1 MISYNSFFT
10 LKNMKITELSAI
22 SPIDGRYSKLV
33 DSLQGIFS
41 EYALIKYRI
50 LVEIEWFIHLHKQ
63 SILPKLTTSSM
74 SFLTR
79 LQKEFSL
86 KEAKKIKSIE
96 KKTNHDVKAVEY
108 YLKDQFRKTKQLKG
122 LVEFIHFGCT
132 SEDINNI
139 AYALMVKDA
148 SSLLLKN
155 DISKLNTLLKKK
167 AHQFAENP
175 MISRTHGQLA
185 TPTTVGKELAN
196 FSYRLDIILE
206 DLYQTNLSAKM
217 NGAVGNY
224 NAHLVAY
231 PKADWEKISRTFVNK
246 LGLEWSPY
254 TTQVEPK
261 DNMARLFHNHERLNN
276 VLLDFCRDMWGY
288 ISLDYFSQ
296 KTTKGEVGSSTMP
309 HKINPIDFENAEGN
323 LDLANSIFHFL
334 SSKITKSRWQRDLS
348 DSTSMRNIGSCF
360 AYTLIALSSLIKG
373 INKLQINEK
382 IINRDLEDA
391 WEVLT
396 EAIQTVMRKH
406 HIEGGY
412 EVMKEISR
420 GKNIKK
426 EDLHSIINSLDIP
439 TVEKNKLLKLTP
451 SNYLGLSKKLA
462 KQI

>member
-1 MISYNSFFT
+1 
-10 LKNMKITELSAI
+10 MKLTELSAI

-33 DSLQGIFS
+33 TELQEVFS
-41 EYALIKYRI
+41 EYALIKYRVF
-50 LVEIEWFIHLHKQ
+50 VEIEWFIHLSKQQHIKELPHLTKQ
-63 SILPKLTTSSM
+63 SIT
-74 SFLTR
+74 FLS
-79 LQKEFSL
+79 KIEKNFSL
-86 KEAKKIKSIE
+86 AEARKVKNIE

-108 YLKDQFRKTKQLKG
+108 YLRDQFKKSRQLKG
-122 LVEFIHFGCT
+122 LAEFIHFGCT

-139 AYALMVKDA
+139 SYALMVKDA
-148 SSLLLKN
+148 SKLLISNNINKFN
-155 DISKLNTLLKKK
+155 DLLKKK
-167 AHQFAENP
+167 AHQYADIP
-175 MISRTHGQLA
+175 MVSRTHGQVA

-196 FSYRLDIILE
+196 FSSRIDRISMVISETGLRG
-206 DLYQTNLSAKM
+206 KM

-224 NAHLVAY
+224 NAHLIAY
-231 PKADWEKISRTFVNK
+231 PKVDWEKVSKTFITKV
-246 LGLEWSPY
+246 GLLWSPY

-261 DNMARLFHNHERLNN
+261 DSMAKLFHGHERLNN
-276 VLLDFCRDMWGY
+276 VLLDFSRDMWGY

-296 KTTKGEVGSSTMP
+296 KTVKGEVGSSTMP
-309 HKINPIDFENAEGN
+309 HKVNPIDFENAEGN

-373 INKLQINEK
+373 LNKLQINK
-382 IINRDLEDA
+382 KVINQDLENA

-406 HIEGGY
+406 HMEGGY
-412 EVMKEISR
+412 EVMKKISR

-426 EDLHSIINSLDIP
+426 EDLHAIINSLDIP
-439 TVEKNKLLKLTP
+439 SAEKNKLLKLTP
-451 SNYLGLSKKLA
+451 STYLGLSNKLA

>member
-1 MISYNSFFT
+1 
-10 LKNMKITELSAI
+10 MKLTELSAI

-33 DSLQGIFS
+33 TELQEVFS
-41 EYALIKYRI
+41 EYALIKYRVF
-50 LVEIEWFIHLHKQ
+50 VEIEWFIHLSKQQHIKELPHLTKQ
-63 SILPKLTTSSM
+63 SIT
-74 SFLTR
+74 FLS
-79 LQKEFSL
+79 KIEKNFSL
-86 KEAKKIKSIE
+86 AEARKVKNIE

-108 YLKDQFRKTKQLKG
+108 YLRDQFKKSRQLKG
-122 LVEFIHFGCT
+122 LAEFIHFGCT

-139 AYALMVKDA
+139 SYALMVKDA
-148 SSLLLKN
+148 SKLLISNNINKFN
-155 DISKLNTLLKKK
+155 DLLKKK
-167 AHQFAENP
+167 AHQYADIP
-175 MISRTHGQLA
+175 MVSRTHGQVA

-196 FSYRLDIILE
+196 FSSRIDRISMVISETGLRG
-206 DLYQTNLSAKM
+206 KM

-224 NAHLVAY
+224 NAHLIAY
-231 PKADWEKISRTFVNK
+231 PKVDWEKVSKTFITKV
-246 LGLEWSPY
+246 GLLWSPY

-261 DNMARLFHNHERLNN
+261 DSMAKLFHGHERLNN
-276 VLLDFCRDMWGY
+276 VLLDFSRDMWGY

-296 KTTKGEVGSSTMP
+296 KTIKGEVGSSTMP

-373 INKLQINEK
+373 LNKLQINK
-382 IINRDLEDA
+382 KVINQDLENA

-406 HIEGGY
+406 HMEGGY
-412 EVMKEISR
+412 EVMKKISR

-426 EDLHSIINSLDIP
+426 EDLHAIINSLDIP
-439 TVEKNKLLKLTP
+439 SAEKNKLLKLTP
-451 SNYLGLSKKLA
+451 STYLGLSNKLA

>member
-1 MISYNSFFT
+1 
-10 LKNMKITELSAI
+10 MKLTELSAI

-33 DSLQGIFS
+33 TELQEVFS
-41 EYALIKYRI
+41 EYALIKYRVF
-50 LVEIEWFIHLHKQ
+50 VEIEWFIHLSKQQHIKELPHLTKQ
-63 SILPKLTTSSM
+63 SIT
-74 SFLTR
+74 FLS
-79 LQKEFSL
+79 KIEKNFSL
-86 KEAKKIKSIE
+86 TEARKVKNIE

-108 YLKDQFRKTKQLKG
+108 YLRDQFKKSRQLKG
-122 LVEFIHFGCT
+122 LAEFIHFGCT

-139 AYALMVKDA
+139 SYALMVKD
-148 SSLLLKN
+148 
-155 DISKLNTLLKKK
+155 DSKLLISNNINKFNDLLKKK
-167 AHQFAENP
+167 AHQYADIP
-175 MISRTHGQLA
+175 MVSRTHGQVA

-196 FSYRLDIILE
+196 FSSRIDRISMVISETGLRG
-206 DLYQTNLSAKM
+206 KM

-224 NAHLVAY
+224 NAHLIAY
-231 PKADWEKISRTFVNK
+231 PKVDWEKVSKTFITKV
-246 LGLEWSPY
+246 GLLWSPY

-261 DNMARLFHNHERLNN
+261 DSMAKLFHGHERLNN
-276 VLLDFCRDMWGY
+276 VLLDFSRDMWGY

-296 KTTKGEVGSSTMP
+296 KTIKGEVGSSTMP

-323 LDLANSIFHFL
+323 LDLANSIFHYL

-373 INKLQINEK
+373 LNKLQINK
-382 IINRDLEDA
+382 KVINQDLENA

-406 HIEGGY
+406 HMEGGY
-412 EVMKEISR
+412 EVMKKISR

-426 EDLHSIINSLDIP
+426 EDLHAIINSLDIP
-439 TVEKNKLLKLTP
+439 SAEKNKLLKLTP
-451 SNYLGLSKKLA
+451 STYLGLSNKLA

>member
-1 MISYNSFFT
+1 
-10 LKNMKITELSAI
+10 MKLTELSAI

-33 DSLQGIFS
+33 TELQEVFS
-41 EYALIKYRI
+41 EYALIKYRVF
-50 LVEIEWFIHLHKQ
+50 VEIEWFIHLSKQQHIKELPHLTKQ
-63 SILPKLTTSSM
+63 SIT
-74 SFLTR
+74 FLS
-79 LQKEFSL
+79 KIGKNFSL
-86 KEAKKIKSIE
+86 TEARKVKNIE

-108 YLKDQFRKTKQLKG
+108 YLRDQFKKSRQLKG
-122 LVEFIHFGCT
+122 LAEFIHFGCT

-139 AYALMVKDA
+139 SYALMVKDA
-148 SSLLLKN
+148 SKLLISNNINKFN
-155 DISKLNTLLKKK
+155 DLLKKK
-167 AHQFAENP
+167 AHQYADIP
-175 MISRTHGQLA
+175 MVSRTHGQVA

-196 FSYRLDIILE
+196 FSSRIDRISMVISETGLRG
-206 DLYQTNLSAKM
+206 KM

-224 NAHLVAY
+224 NAHLIAY
-231 PKADWEKISRTFVNK
+231 PKVDWEKVSKSFITKV
-246 LGLEWSPY
+246 GLLWSPY

-261 DNMARLFHNHERLNN
+261 DSMAKLFHGHERLNN
-276 VLLDFCRDMWGY
+276 VLLDFSRDMWGY

-296 KTTKGEVGSSTMP
+296 KTIKGEVGSSTMP

-323 LDLANSIFHFL
+323 LDLANSIFHYL

-373 INKLQINEK
+373 LNKLQINK
-382 IINRDLEDA
+382 KVINQDLENA

-406 HIEGGY
+406 HMEGGY
-412 EVMKEISR
+412 EVMKKISR

-426 EDLHSIINSLDIP
+426 EDLHAIINSLDIP
-439 TVEKNKLLKLTP
+439 SAEKNKLLKLTP
-451 SNYLGLSKKLA
+451 STYLGLSNKLA

>member
-1 MISYNSFFT
+1 
-10 LKNMKITELSAI
+10 MKLTELSAI

-33 DSLQGIFS
+33 TELQEVFS
-41 EYALIKYRI
+41 EYALIKYRVF
-50 LVEIEWFIHLHKQ
+50 VEIEWFIHLSKQQHIKELPHLTKQ
-63 SILPKLTTSSM
+63 SIT
-74 SFLTR
+74 FLS
-79 LQKEFSL
+79 KIEKNFSL
-86 KEAKKIKSIE
+86 TEARKVKNIE

-108 YLKDQFRKTKQLKG
+108 YLRDQFKKSRQLKG
-122 LVEFIHFGCT
+122 LAEFIHFGCT

-139 AYALMVKDA
+139 SYALMVKDA
-148 SSLLLKN
+148 SKLLISNNINKFN
-155 DISKLNTLLKKK
+155 DLLKKK
-167 AHQFAENP
+167 AHQYADIP
-175 MISRTHGQLA
+175 MVSRTHGQVA

-196 FSYRLDIILE
+196 FSSRIDRISMVISETGLRG
-206 DLYQTNLSAKM
+206 KM

-224 NAHLVAY
+224 NAHLIAY
-231 PKADWEKISRTFVNK
+231 PKVDWEKVSKTFITKV
-246 LGLEWSPY
+246 GLLWSPY

-261 DNMARLFHNHERLNN
+261 DSMAKLFHGHERLNN
-276 VLLDFCRDMWGY
+276 VLLDFSRDMWGY

-296 KTTKGEVGSSTMP
+296 KTIKGEVGSSTMP

-323 LDLANSIFHFL
+323 LDLANSIFHYL

-373 INKLQINEK
+373 LNKLQINK
-382 IINRDLEDA
+382 KVINQDLENA

-406 HIEGGY
+406 HMEGGY
-412 EVMKEISR
+412 EVMKKISR

-426 EDLHSIINSLDIP
+426 EDLHGIINSLDIP
-439 TVEKNKLLKLTP
+439 SAEKNKLLKLTP
-451 SNYLGLSKKLA
+451 STYLGLSNKLA

>member
-1 MISYNSFFT
+1 
-10 LKNMKITELSAI
+10 MKLTELSAI

-33 DSLQGIFS
+33 TELQEVFS
-41 EYALIKYRI
+41 EYALIKYRVF
-50 LVEIEWFIHLHKQ
+50 VEIEWFIHLSKQQHIKELPHLTKQ
-63 SILPKLTTSSM
+63 SIT
-74 SFLTR
+74 FLS
-79 LQKEFSL
+79 KIEKNFSL
-86 KEAKKIKSIE
+86 AEARKVKNIE

-108 YLKDQFRKTKQLKG
+108 YLRDQFKKSRQLKG
-122 LVEFIHFGCT
+122 LAEFIHFGCT

-139 AYALMVKDA
+139 SYALMVKDA
-148 SSLLLKN
+148 SKLLISNNINKFN
-155 DISKLNTLLKKK
+155 DLLKKK
-167 AHQFAENP
+167 AHQYADIP
-175 MISRTHGQLA
+175 MVSRTHGQVA

-196 FSYRLDIILE
+196 FSSRIDRISMVISETGLRG
-206 DLYQTNLSAKM
+206 KM

-224 NAHLVAY
+224 NAHLIAY
-231 PKADWEKISRTFVNK
+231 PKVDWEKVSKSFITKV
-246 LGLEWSPY
+246 GLLWSPY

-261 DNMARLFHNHERLNN
+261 DSMAKLFHGHERLNN
-276 VLLDFCRDMWGY
+276 VLLDFSRDMWGY

-296 KTTKGEVGSSTMP
+296 KTIKGEVGSSTMP

-323 LDLANSIFHFL
+323 LDLANSIFHYL

-373 INKLQINEK
+373 LNKLQINK
-382 IINRDLEDA
+382 KVINQDLENA

-406 HIEGGY
+406 HMEGGY
-412 EVMKEISR
+412 EVMKKISR

-426 EDLHSIINSLDIP
+426 EDLHAIINSLDIP
-439 TVEKNKLLKLTP
+439 SAEKNKLLKLTP
-451 SNYLGLSKKLA
+451 STYLGLSNKLA

>member
-1 MISYNSFFT
+1 
-10 LKNMKITELSAI
+10 MKLTELSAI

-33 DSLQGIFS
+33 TELQEVFS
-41 EYALIKYRI
+41 EYALIKYRVF
-50 LVEIEWFIHLHKQ
+50 VEIEWFIHLSKQQHIKELPHLTKQ
-63 SILPKLTTSSM
+63 SIT
-74 SFLTR
+74 FLS
-79 LQKEFSL
+79 KIEKNFSL
-86 KEAKKIKSIE
+86 AEARKVKNIE

-108 YLKDQFRKTKQLKG
+108 YLRDQFKKSRQLKG
-122 LVEFIHFGCT
+122 LAEFIHFGCT

-139 AYALMVKDA
+139 SYALMVKDA
-148 SSLLLKN
+148 SKLLISNNINKFN
-155 DISKLNTLLKKK
+155 DLLKKK
-167 AHQFAENP
+167 AHQYADIP
-175 MISRTHGQLA
+175 MVSRTHGQVA

-196 FSYRLDIILE
+196 FSSRIDRISMVISETGLRG
-206 DLYQTNLSAKM
+206 KM

-224 NAHLVAY
+224 NAHLIAY
-231 PKADWEKISRTFVNK
+231 PKVDWEKVSKTFITKV
-246 LGLEWSPY
+246 GLLWSPY

-261 DNMARLFHNHERLNN
+261 DSMAKLFHGHERLNN
-276 VLLDFCRDMWGY
+276 VLLDFSRDMWGY

-296 KTTKGEVGSSTMP
+296 KTIKGEVGSSTMP

-323 LDLANSIFHFL
+323 LDLANSIFHYL

-373 INKLQINEK
+373 LNKLQINQK
-382 IINRDLEDA
+382 VINKDLENA

-406 HIEGGY
+406 HMEGGY
-412 EVMKEISR
+412 EVMKKISR

-426 EDLHSIINSLDIP
+426 EDLHAIINSLDIP
-439 TVEKNKLLKLTP
+439 SAEKNKLLKLTP
-451 SNYLGLSKKLA
+451 STYLGLSNKLA

>member
-1 MISYNSFFT
+1 
-10 LKNMKITELSAI
+10 MKLTELSAI

-33 DSLQGIFS
+33 TELQEVFS
-41 EYALIKYRI
+41 EYALIKYRVF
-50 LVEIEWFIHLHKQ
+50 VEIEWFIHLSKQQHIKELPHLTKQ
-63 SILPKLTTSSM
+63 SIT
-74 SFLTR
+74 FLS
-79 LQKEFSL
+79 KIEKNFSL
-86 KEAKKIKSIE
+86 AEARKVKNIE

-108 YLKDQFRKTKQLKG
+108 YLRDQFKKSRQLKG
-122 LVEFIHFGCT
+122 LAEFIHFGCT

-139 AYALMVKDA
+139 SYALMVKDA
-148 SSLLLKN
+148 SKLLISNNINKFN
-155 DISKLNTLLKKK
+155 DLLKKK
-167 AHQFAENP
+167 AHQYADIP
-175 MISRTHGQLA
+175 MVSRTHGQVA

-196 FSYRLDIILE
+196 FSSRIDRISMVISETGLRG
-206 DLYQTNLSAKM
+206 KM

-224 NAHLVAY
+224 NAHLIAY
-231 PKADWEKISRTFVNK
+231 PKVDWEKVSKTFITKV
-246 LGLEWSPY
+246 GLLWSPY

-261 DNMARLFHNHERLNN
+261 DSMAKLFHGHERLNN
-276 VLLDFCRDMWGY
+276 VLLDFSRDMWGY

-296 KTTKGEVGSSTMP
+296 KTIKGEVGSSTMP

-323 LDLANSIFHFL
+323 LDLANSIFHYL

-373 INKLQINEK
+373 LNKLQINKK
-382 IINRDLEDA
+382 IINKDLENA

-396 EAIQTVMRKH
+396 EAIQTVMRKY

-412 EVMKEISR
+412 EVMKKISR

-426 EDLHSIINSLDIP
+426 EDLHAIINSLDIP
-439 TVEKNKLLKLTP
+439 SAEKNKLLKLTP
-451 SNYLGLSKKLA
+451 STYLGLSNKLA

>member
-1 MISYNSFFT
+1 
-10 LKNMKITELSAI
+10 MKITELSAI
-22 SPIDGRYSKLV
+22 SPIDGRYSQLV
-33 DSLQGIFS
+33 VSLQDIFS

-63 SILPKLTTSSM
+63 PSLPKLTATSM
-74 SFLTR
+74 SFLSK
-79 LQKEFSL
+79 LQKDFDL
-86 KEAKKIKSIE
+86 KEAKKIKTIE
-96 KKTNHDVKAVEY
+96 KRTNHDVKAVEY
-108 YLKDQFRKTKQLKG
+108 YLKDQFGKTKQLKN
-122 LVEFIHFGCT
+122 LIEFIHFGCT

-139 AYALMVKDA
+139 SYALMVKDA
-148 SSLLLKN
+148 SKLLLKN
-155 DISKLNTLLKKK
+155 DVSKLNTLLKKK
-167 AHQFAENP
+167 ARQYADNP

-196 FSYRLDIILE
+196 FSSRLDLILD
-206 DLYQTNLSAKM
+206 DLDQTNLSAKM

-231 PKADWEKISRTFVNK
+231 PKADWEKISRTFINK

-261 DNMARLFHNHERLNN
+261 DNMAKLFHNHERLNN

-296 KTTKGEVGSSTMP
+296 KTRKGEVGSSTMP
-309 HKINPIDFENAEGN
+309 HKVNPIDFENAEGN

-382 IINRDLEDA
+382 VINQDLENS
-391 WEVLT
+391 WELLT

-412 EVMKEISR
+412 EVMKKISR

-439 TVEKNKLLKLTP
+439 TAEKNKLLKLTP
-451 SNYLGLSKKLA
+451 STYLGLSKKLA

>member
-1 MISYNSFFT
+1 
-10 LKNMKITELSAI
+10 MKLTELSAI

-33 DSLQGIFS
+33 TELQEVFS
-41 EYALIKYRI
+41 EYALIKYRVF
-50 LVEIEWFIHLHKQ
+50 VEIEWFIHLSKQQHIKELPHLTKQ
-63 SILPKLTTSSM
+63 SIT
-74 SFLTR
+74 FLS
-79 LQKEFSL
+79 KIEKNFSL
-86 KEAKKIKSIE
+86 AEARKVKNIE

-108 YLKDQFRKTKQLKG
+108 FLRDQFKKSRQLKG
-122 LVEFIHFGCT
+122 LAEFIHFGCT

-139 AYALMVKDA
+139 SYALMVKDA
-148 SSLLLKN
+148 SKLLISNNINKFN
-155 DISKLNTLLKKK
+155 DLLKKK
-167 AHQFAENP
+167 AHQYADIP
-175 MISRTHGQLA
+175 MVSRTHGQVA

-196 FSYRLDIILE
+196 FSSRIDRISMVISETGLRG
-206 DLYQTNLSAKM
+206 KM

-224 NAHLVAY
+224 NAHLIAY
-231 PKADWEKISRTFVNK
+231 PKVDWEKVSKTFITKV
-246 LGLEWSPY
+246 GLLWSPY

-261 DNMARLFHNHERLNN
+261 DSMAKLFHGHERLNN
-276 VLLDFCRDMWGY
+276 VLLDFSRDMWGY

-296 KTTKGEVGSSTMP
+296 KTIKGEVGSSTMP

-323 LDLANSIFHFL
+323 LDLANSIFHYL

-373 INKLQINEK
+373 LNKLQINK
-382 IINRDLEDA
+382 KVINQDLENA

-406 HIEGGY
+406 HMEGGY
-412 EVMKEISR
+412 EVMKKISR

-426 EDLHSIINSLDIP
+426 EDLHAIINSLDIP
-439 TVEKNKLLKLTP
+439 SAEKNKLLKLTP
-451 SNYLGLSKKLA
+451 STYLGLSNKLA

>member
-1 MISYNSFFT
+1 
-10 LKNMKITELSAI
+10 MKLTELSAI

-33 DSLQGIFS
+33 TELQEVFS
-41 EYALIKYRI
+41 EYALIKYRVF
-50 LVEIEWFIHLHKQ
+50 VEIEWFIHLSKQQHIKELPHLTKQ
-63 SILPKLTTSSM
+63 SIT
-74 SFLTR
+74 FLSKIEKNFN
-79 LQKEFSL
+79 LA
-86 KEAKKIKSIE
+86 EARKVKNIE

-108 YLKDQFRKTKQLKG
+108 YLRDQFKKSRQLKG
-122 LVEFIHFGCT
+122 LAEFIHFGCT

-139 AYALMVKDA
+139 SYALMVKDA
-148 SSLLLKN
+148 SKLLISNNINKFN
-155 DISKLNTLLKKK
+155 DLLKKK
-167 AHQFAENP
+167 AHQYADIP
-175 MISRTHGQLA
+175 MVSRTHGQVA

-196 FSYRLDIILE
+196 FSSRIDRISMVISETGLRG
-206 DLYQTNLSAKM
+206 KM

-224 NAHLVAY
+224 NAHLIAY
-231 PKADWEKISRTFVNK
+231 PKVDWEKVSKSFITKV
-246 LGLEWSPY
+246 GLLWSPY

-261 DNMARLFHNHERLNN
+261 DSMAKLFHGHERLNN
-276 VLLDFCRDMWGY
+276 VLLDFSRDMWGY

-296 KTTKGEVGSSTMP
+296 KTIKGEVGSSTMP

-323 LDLANSIFHFL
+323 LDLANSIFHYL

-373 INKLQINEK
+373 LNKLQINK
-382 IINRDLEDA
+382 KVINQDLENA

-406 HIEGGY
+406 HMEGGY
-412 EVMKEISR
+412 EVMKKISR

-426 EDLHSIINSLDIP
+426 EDLHAIINSLDIP
-439 TVEKNKLLKLTP
+439 SAEKNKLLKLTP
-451 SNYLGLSKKLA
+451 STYLGLSNKLA

>member
-1 MISYNSFFT
+1 
-10 LKNMKITELSAI
+10 MKLTELSAI

-33 DSLQGIFS
+33 TELQEIFS
-41 EYALIKYRI
+41 EYALIKYRVF
-50 LVEIEWFIHLHKQ
+50 VEIEWFIHLSKQQHIKELPHLTKQ
-63 SILPKLTTSSM
+63 SIT
-74 SFLTR
+74 FLS
-79 LQKEFSL
+79 KIEKNFSL
-86 KEAKKIKSIE
+86 AEARKVKNIE

-108 YLKDQFRKTKQLKG
+108 YLRDQFKKSRQLKG
-122 LVEFIHFGCT
+122 LAEFIHFGCT

-139 AYALMVKDA
+139 SYALMVKDA
-148 SSLLLKN
+148 SKLLISNNINKFN
-155 DISKLNTLLKKK
+155 DLLKKK
-167 AHQFAENP
+167 AHQYADIP
-175 MISRTHGQLA
+175 MVSRTHGQVA

-196 FSYRLDIILE
+196 FSSRIDRISMVISETGLRG
-206 DLYQTNLSAKM
+206 KM

-224 NAHLVAY
+224 NAHLIAY
-231 PKADWEKISRTFVNK
+231 PKVDWEKVSKTFITIV
-246 LGLEWSPY
+246 GLLWSPY

-261 DNMARLFHNHERLNN
+261 DSMAKLFHGHERLNN
-276 VLLDFCRDMWGY
+276 VLLDFSRDMWGY

-296 KTTKGEVGSSTMP
+296 KTIKGEVGSSTMP

-323 LDLANSIFHFL
+323 LDLANSIFHYL

-373 INKLQINEK
+373 LNKLQINK
-382 IINRDLEDA
+382 KVINQDLENA

-406 HIEGGY
+406 HMESGY
-412 EVMKEISR
+412 EVMKKISR

-426 EDLHSIINSLDIP
+426 EDLHAIINSLDIP
-439 TVEKNKLLKLTP
+439 SAEKNKLLKLTP
-451 SNYLGLSKKLA
+451 STYLGLSNKLA

>member
-1 MISYNSFFT
+1 
-10 LKNMKITELSAI
+10 MKLTELSAI

-33 DSLQGIFS
+33 TELQEVFS
-41 EYALIKYRI
+41 EYALIKYRVF
-50 LVEIEWFIHLHKQ
+50 VEIEWFIHLSKQQHIKELPHLTKQ
-63 SILPKLTTSSM
+63 SITFLSKIEKNFNLT
-74 SFLTR
+74 
-79 LQKEFSL
+79 
-86 KEAKKIKSIE
+86 EARKVKNIE

-108 YLKDQFRKTKQLKG
+108 YLRDQFKKSRQLKG
-122 LVEFIHFGCT
+122 LAEFIHFGCT

-139 AYALMVKDA
+139 SYALMVKDA
-148 SSLLLKN
+148 SKLLISNNINKFN
-155 DISKLNTLLKKK
+155 DLLKKK
-167 AHQFAENP
+167 AHQYADIP
-175 MISRTHGQLA
+175 MVSRTHGQVA

-196 FSYRLDIILE
+196 FSSRIDRISMVISETGLRG
-206 DLYQTNLSAKM
+206 KM

-224 NAHLVAY
+224 NAHLIAY
-231 PKADWEKISRTFVNK
+231 PKVDWEKVSKTFITKV
-246 LGLEWSPY
+246 GLLWSPY

-261 DNMARLFHNHERLNN
+261 DSMAKLFHGHERLNN
-276 VLLDFCRDMWGY
+276 VLLDFSRDMWGY

-296 KTTKGEVGSSTMP
+296 KTIKGEVGSSTMP

-323 LDLANSIFHFL
+323 LDLANSIFHYL

-373 INKLQINEK
+373 LNKLQINK
-382 IINRDLEDA
+382 KVINQDLENA

-406 HIEGGY
+406 HMEGGY
-412 EVMKEISR
+412 EVMKKISR

-426 EDLHSIINSLDIP
+426 EDLHAIINSLDIP
-439 TVEKNKLLKLTP
+439 SAEKNKLLKLTP
-451 SNYLGLSKKLA
+451 STYLGLSNKLA

>member
-1 MISYNSFFT
+1 
-10 LKNMKITELSAI
+10 MKLTELSAI

-33 DSLQGIFS
+33 TELQEVFS
-41 EYALIKYRI
+41 EYALIKYRVF
-50 LVEIEWFIHLHKQ
+50 VEIEWFIHLSKQQHIKELPHLTKQ
-63 SILPKLTTSSM
+63 SIT
-74 SFLTR
+74 FLSKIEKNFN
-79 LQKEFSL
+79 LA
-86 KEAKKIKSIE
+86 EARKVKNIE

-108 YLKDQFRKTKQLKG
+108 YLRDQFKKSRQLKG
-122 LVEFIHFGCT
+122 LAEFIHFGCT

-139 AYALMVKDA
+139 SYALMVKDA
-148 SSLLLKN
+148 SKLLISNNINKFN
-155 DISKLNTLLKKK
+155 DLLKKK
-167 AHQFAENP
+167 AHQYADIP
-175 MISRTHGQLA
+175 MVSRTHGQVA

-196 FSYRLDIILE
+196 FSSRIDRISMVISETGLRG
-206 DLYQTNLSAKM
+206 KM

-224 NAHLVAY
+224 NAHLIAY
-231 PKADWEKISRTFVNK
+231 PKVDWEKVSKTFITKV
-246 LGLEWSPY
+246 GLLWSPY

-261 DNMARLFHNHERLNN
+261 DSMAKLFHGHERLNN
-276 VLLDFCRDMWGY
+276 VLLDFSRDMWGY

-296 KTTKGEVGSSTMP
+296 KTIKGEVGSSTMP

-323 LDLANSIFHFL
+323 LDLANSIFHYL

-373 INKLQINEK
+373 LNKLQINK
-382 IINRDLEDA
+382 KVINQDLENA

-406 HIEGGY
+406 HMEGGY
-412 EVMKEISR
+412 EVMKKISR

-426 EDLHSIINSLDIP
+426 EDLHAIINSLDIP
-439 TVEKNKLLKLTP
+439 SAEKNKLLKLTP
-451 SNYLGLSKKLA
+451 STYLGLSNKLA

>member
-1 MISYNSFFT
+1 
-10 LKNMKITELSAI
+10 MKLTELSAI

-33 DSLQGIFS
+33 TELQEVFS
-41 EYALIKYRI
+41 EYALIKYRVF
-50 LVEIEWFIHLHKQ
+50 VEIEWFIHLSKQQHIKELPHLTKQ
-63 SILPKLTTSSM
+63 SIT
-74 SFLTR
+74 FLS
-79 LQKEFSL
+79 KIEKNFSL
-86 KEAKKIKSIE
+86 TEARKVKNIE

-108 YLKDQFRKTKQLKG
+108 YLRDQFKKSRQLKG
-122 LVEFIHFGCT
+122 LAEFIHFGCT

-139 AYALMVKDA
+139 SYALMVKDA
-148 SSLLLKN
+148 SKLLISNNINKFN
-155 DISKLNTLLKKK
+155 DLLKKK
-167 AHQFAENP
+167 AHQYADVP
-175 MISRTHGQLA
+175 MVSRTHGQVA

-196 FSYRLDIILE
+196 FSSRIDRISMVISETGLRG
-206 DLYQTNLSAKM
+206 KM

-224 NAHLVAY
+224 NAHLIAY
-231 PKADWEKISRTFVNK
+231 PKVNWEKVSKTFITKV
-246 LGLEWSPY
+246 GLLWSPY

-261 DNMARLFHNHERLNN
+261 DSMAKLFHGHERLNN
-276 VLLDFCRDMWGY
+276 VLLDFSRDMWGY

-296 KTTKGEVGSSTMP
+296 KTIKGEVGSSTMP

-323 LDLANSIFHFL
+323 LDLANSIFHYL

-373 INKLQINEK
+373 LNKLQINK
-382 IINRDLEDA
+382 KVINQDLENA

-406 HIEGGY
+406 HMEGGY
-412 EVMKEISR
+412 EVMKKISR

-439 TVEKNKLLKLTP
+439 TAEKNKLLKLTP
-451 SNYLGLSKKLA
+451 STYLGLSKKLA

>member
-1 MISYNSFFT
+1 
-10 LKNMKITELSAI
+10 MKLTELSAI

-33 DSLQGIFS
+33 TELQEVFS
-41 EYALIKYRI
+41 EYALIKYRVF
-50 LVEIEWFIHLHKQ
+50 VEIEWFIHLSKQQHIKELPHLTKQ
-63 SILPKLTTSSM
+63 SIT
-74 SFLTR
+74 FLS
-79 LQKEFSL
+79 KIEKNFSL
-86 KEAKKIKSIE
+86 TEARKVKNIE

-108 YLKDQFRKTKQLKG
+108 YLRDQFMKSRQLKG
-122 LVEFIHFGCT
+122 LAEFIHFGCT

-139 AYALMVKDA
+139 SYALMVKDA
-148 SSLLLKN
+148 SKLLISNNINKFN
-155 DISKLNTLLKKK
+155 DLLKKK
-167 AHQFAENP
+167 AHQYADIP
-175 MISRTHGQLA
+175 MVSRTHGQVA

-196 FSYRLDIILE
+196 FSSRIDRISIVISETGLRG
-206 DLYQTNLSAKM
+206 KM

-224 NAHLVAY
+224 NAHLIAY
-231 PKADWEKISRTFVNK
+231 PKVDWEKVSKTFITKV
-246 LGLEWSPY
+246 GLLWSPY

-261 DNMARLFHNHERLNN
+261 DSMAKLFHGHERLNN
-276 VLLDFCRDMWGY
+276 VLLDFSRDMWGY

-296 KTTKGEVGSSTMP
+296 KTIKGEVGSSTMP

-323 LDLANSIFHFL
+323 LDLANSIFHYL

-373 INKLQINEK
+373 LNKLQINK
-382 IINRDLEDA
+382 KVINQDLENA

-406 HIEGGY
+406 HMEGGY
-412 EVMKEISR
+412 EVMKKISR

-426 EDLHSIINSLDIP
+426 EDLHAIINSLDIP
-439 TVEKNKLLKLTP
+439 SAEKNKLLKLTP
-451 SNYLGLSKKLA
+451 STYLGLSNKLA

>member
-1 MISYNSFFT
+1 
-10 LKNMKITELSAI
+10 MKLTELSAI

-33 DSLQGIFS
+33 TELQEIFS
-41 EYALIKYRI
+41 EYALIKYRVF
-50 LVEIEWFIHLHKQ
+50 VEIEWFIHLSKQQQIKELPHLTKQ
-63 SILPKLTTSSM
+63 SIA
-74 SFLTR
+74 FLS
-79 LQKEFSL
+79 KIEKNFSL
-86 KEAKKIKSIE
+86 TEARKVKNIE

-108 YLKDQFRKTKQLKG
+108 FLRDQFKKSRQLKG
-122 LVEFIHFGCT
+122 LAEFIHFGCT

-139 AYALMVKDA
+139 SYALMVKDA
-148 SSLLLKN
+148 SKLLISNNINKFN
-155 DISKLNTLLKKK
+155 DLLKKK
-167 AHQFAENP
+167 AHQYADIP
-175 MISRTHGQLA
+175 MVSRTHGQVA

-196 FSYRLDIILE
+196 FSSRIDRISTVISEIGLRG
-206 DLYQTNLSAKM
+206 KM

-224 NAHLVAY
+224 NAHLIAY
-231 PKADWEKISRTFVNK
+231 PKVDWEKVSKSFITKV
-246 LGLEWSPY
+246 GLLWSPY

-261 DNMARLFHNHERLNN
+261 DSMAKLFHGHERLNN
-276 VLLDFCRDMWGY
+276 VLLDFSRDMWGY

-296 KTTKGEVGSSTMP
+296 KTIKGEVGSSTMP

-323 LDLANSIFHFL
+323 LDLANSIFHYL

-373 INKLQINEK
+373 LNKLQINK
-382 IINRDLEDA
+382 KVINQDLENA

-406 HIEGGY
+406 HMEGGY
-412 EVMKEISR
+412 EVMKKISR

-426 EDLHSIINSLDIP
+426 EDLHAIINSLDIP
-439 TVEKNKLLKLTP
+439 SAEKNKLLKLTP
-451 SNYLGLSKKLA
+451 STYLGLSNKLA

>member
-1 MISYNSFFT
+1 
-10 LKNMKITELSAI
+10 MKLTELSAI

-33 DSLQGIFS
+33 TELQEVFS
-41 EYALIKYRI
+41 EYALIKYRVF
-50 LVEIEWFIHLHKQ
+50 VEIEWFIHLSKQQHIKELPHLTKQ
-63 SILPKLTTSSM
+63 SIT
-74 SFLTR
+74 FLS
-79 LQKEFSL
+79 KIEKNFSL
-86 KEAKKIKSIE
+86 TEARKVKNIE

-108 YLKDQFRKTKQLKG
+108 YLRDQFKKSRQLKG
-122 LVEFIHFGCT
+122 LAEFIHFGCT

-139 AYALMVKDA
+139 SYALMVKDA
-148 SSLLLKN
+148 SKLLISNNINKFN
-155 DISKLNTLLKKK
+155 DLLRKK
-167 AHQFAENP
+167 AHQYADIP
-175 MISRTHGQLA
+175 MVSRTHGQVA

-196 FSYRLDIILE
+196 FSSRIDRISMVISETGLRG
-206 DLYQTNLSAKM
+206 KM

-224 NAHLVAY
+224 NAHLIAY
-231 PKADWEKISRTFVNK
+231 PKVDWEKVSKTFITKV
-246 LGLEWSPY
+246 GLLWSPY

-261 DNMARLFHNHERLNN
+261 DSMAKLFHGHERLNN
-276 VLLDFCRDMWGY
+276 VLLDFSRDMWGY

-296 KTTKGEVGSSTMP
+296 KTIKGEVGSSTMP

-323 LDLANSIFHFL
+323 LDLANSIFHYL

-373 INKLQINEK
+373 LNKLQINK
-382 IINRDLEDA
+382 KVINQDLENS

-406 HIEGGY
+406 HMEGGY
-412 EVMKEISR
+412 EVMKKISR

-426 EDLHSIINSLDIP
+426 EDLHAIINSLDIP
-439 TVEKNKLLKLTP
+439 SAEKNKLLKLTP
-451 SNYLGLSKKLA
+451 STYLGLSNKLA